1 MVNTKSENKFCIIC
15 YKLYAIEHLSFLA
28 NLPPEY
34 KLANYLN
41 IFSKEKE
48 KTGKEKIV
56 DVGHAKR
63 TLENWATFNFPRS
76 LPLSVTFFYFFGF
89 FDAIRK

>member
-1 MVNTKSENKFCIIC
+1 M
-15 YKLYAIEHLSFLA
+15 A

-41 IFSKEKE
+41 NFSKEKE
-48 KTGKEKIV
+48 KTRKEKIV

-76 LPLSVTFFYFFGF
+76 LPLPVIYFFF
-89 FDAIRK
+89 FFWFF

>member
-1 MVNTKSENKFCIIC
+1 M
-15 YKLYAIEHLSFLA
+15 A

-41 IFSKEKE
+41 IFSKEKGKTRKE
-48 KTGKEKIV
+48 KTV

-76 LPLSVTFFYFFGF
+76 LPLPVIFFFFF
-89 FDAIRK
+89 FWFF